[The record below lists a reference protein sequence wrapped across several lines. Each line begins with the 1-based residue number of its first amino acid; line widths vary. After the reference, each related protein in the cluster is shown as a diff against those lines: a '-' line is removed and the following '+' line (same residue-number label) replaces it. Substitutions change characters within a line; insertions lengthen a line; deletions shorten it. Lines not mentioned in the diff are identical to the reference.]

1 MGRGDTWRSM
11 SHEKS
16 QVVRQPIA
24 VKPRARRGLDERI
37 FLRFRSVV
45 TSLTRVAWRLPPG
58 SRMRREVLLRAAQAG
73 FAAINRG
80 DLESSFLLYHPD
92 IEIITPSQLVAMGFD
107 AAYRGREARFDYQ
120 RRWTLEWGE
129 MRFEP
134 TGMLDL
140 GERVLF
146 VGRIAG
152 VGLTSGVAVDGEWG
166 VLYTLSD
173 GQVIREQPF
182 FDHQEAFVAAR
193 VSQ

>member
-1 MGRGDTWRSM
+1 MV
-11 SHEKS
+11 S
-16 QVVRQPIA
+16 QENVEVVRQPFA
-24 VKPRARRGLDERI
+24 LKARSRRGLEERV
-37 FLRFRSVV
+37 FLRLRAVA

-58 SRMRREVLLRAAQAG
+58 SRLRREVILRAAQAG

-80 DLESSFLLYHPD
+80 DFESSFLLYHPRV
-92 IEIITPSQLVAMGFD
+92 EIITPSQLVAMGFD
-107 AAYRGREARFDYQ
+107 PAYRGREARFDYQ

-134 TGMLDL
+134 TEMIDL

-152 VGLTSGVAVDGEWG
+152 VGLSSGAAVDTEWA

-182 FDHQEAFVAAR
+182 FDHEEAFVAAGF
-193 VSQ
+193 SE

>member
-1 MGRGDTWRSM
+1 M
-11 SHEKS
+11 SQETS

-24 VKPRARRGLDERI
+24 VKARPRRGLDERI
-37 FLRFRSVV
+37 FLRFRAVV
-45 TSLTRVAWRLPPG
+45 MSLTRVVWRLPPG
-58 SRMRREVLLRAAQAG
+58 SRLRREVLLRAAQAG

-92 IEIITPSQLVAMGFD
+92 IEIITPSRLVAMGFETS
-107 AAYRGREARFDYQ
+107 YRGREARFDYQ
-120 RRWTLEWGE
+120 RRWTREWGE

-134 TGMLDL
+134 AEMLDL

-152 VGLTSGVAVDGEWG
+152 VGLSSGAAVDSEWA

-193 VSQ
+193 VSE